1 MRTNATWL
9 PRFMA
14 MVVLGLAFAAAPLA
28 QTTTTVDVRNFEVI
42 AVDGNKLVVRDQRG
56 TNEYTVPPDFRFTVD
71 GKSMAVSDL
80 KPGMKG
86 TATVT
91 TTTTVTPVVLTEV
104 REVEVLRAS
113 DVSVTVRGADG
124 QSRRFTQGQL
134 DQRGVQII
142 RDGRTVRVA
151 DLRRGDKLTATI
163 VTSGPPAVLTE
174 QEVQATLDES
184 KADAAATPKGDATAT
199 PKADAT
205 ATQGAAPA
213 GAAPSAAPAAS
224 PKASAS
230 EPAAKPAEASGLGAM
245 GYMLIAI
252 LVALAL
258 YFFMRRK
265 RES

>member
-56 TNEYTVPPDFRFTVD
+56 TNEYTVPSDFRFTVD

-91 TTTTVTPVVLTEV
+91 TTTTVTPVVITEV
-104 REVEVLRAS
+104 REAEVLRAS

-184 KADAAATPKGDATAT
+184 KADAAATS
-199 PKADAT
+199 KAGAT

-213 GAAPSAAPAAS
+213 GAAPPAAPAAS
-224 PKASAS
+224 PKASTS